1 LKQFWLTHKKWITY
15 LKIALAFL
23 TVAFILYKLL
33 IAYNIDEKVALFQF
47 DFSFK
52 NSVFLVFAVLLLFLN
67 WGLETLKWQLLINQF
82 EAINF
87 LDALKAI
94 FSGVTLS
101 IITPNQIG
109 DFAGRVIHL
118 KILNKIKGSLVTVIG
133 HTAQSLVTAIFGMY
147 ALLAFLSKADFYVY
161 IYWKYIAIAFLFMH
175 TVVIFGFIRID
186 FVYNALSRFRFFS
199 KIEQY
204 VVVFKAYSKT
214 QLTQVLLISAL
225 RYTVFL
231 FQYVFLLQFFGV
243 QVGLANCFIG
253 VIAVFCIQSV
263 VPSFFLLDIGLRGAS
278 ALFVFGE
285 LSNGNH
291 AFDLGVLLS
300 AYSLW
305 VINMMVPALLG
316 LVFILKHKFSF
327 K

>member
-1 LKQFWLTHKKWITY
+1 MKQFWLSHNKWITY
-15 LKIALAFL
+15 LKIALAFF
-23 TVAFILYKLL
+23 TIAFIFYKLL
-33 IAYNIDEKVALFQF
+33 IAYQIDDKFDSFQF
-47 DFSFK
+47 EFSIK
-52 NSVFLVFAVLLLFLN
+52 NTIYLSLAIILLFAN

-82 EAINF
+82 EEINF
-87 LDALKAI
+87 LNALKAV

-118 KILNKIKGSLVTVIG
+118 KTLNKIKGSLITVIG
-133 HTAQSLVTAIFGMY
+133 HTAQSLVTAVFGMY
-147 ALLAFLSKADFYVY
+147 ALLAFAAKADFYVY
-161 IYWKYIAIAFLFMH
+161 IYWKYIAIAFVIMH
-175 TVVIFGFIRID
+175 AVVIFGFIRID
-186 FVYNALSRFRFFS
+186 LVYNALSRFRFFT

-204 VVVFKAYSKT
+204 VVVFKSYTKT
-214 QLTQVLLISAL
+214 QLTKVFLISAL

-231 FQYVFLLQFFGV
+231 VQYVLLLQFFGV
-243 QVGLANCFIG
+243 QVGLVNCFIG

-278 ALFVFGE
+278 ALFIFGE
-285 LSNGNH
+285 LSNANH
-291 AFDLGVLLS
+291 TFDLGILLS

>member
-1 LKQFWLTHKKWITY
+1 LKEFWLTHKKWITY
-15 LKIALAFL
+15 LKIALAVF
-23 TVAFILYKLL
+23 TVGFILYKLL
-33 IAYNIDEKVALFQF
+33 VAYEIREKIAIFQF
-47 DFSFK
+47 DFSLQ
-52 NSVFLVFAVLLLFLN
+52 NSLYLIFAVLLLLVN
-67 WGLETLKWQLLINQF
+67 WGLETLKWQLLITQF
-82 EAINF
+82 EKIKFAE
-87 LDALKAI
+87 ALKAV

-118 KILNKIKGSLVTVIG
+118 KTLNKIKGSLVTVIG

-147 ALLAFLSKADFYVY
+147 ALLAFAAKADFYVY
-161 IYWKYIAIAFLFMH
+161 IYWKYIALAFLVIH
-175 TVVIFGFIRID
+175 AIVIFGFIRID
-186 FVYNALSRFRFFS
+186 LIYSLLSRFRFFA

-204 VVVFKAYSKT
+204 VFVFKAYTKL
-214 QLTQVLLISAL
+214 QLAKVLLISAL

-243 QVGLANCFIG
+243 HIGFTNCFIG
-253 VIAVFCIQSV
+253 VVAVFCIQSV

-291 AFDLGVLLS
+291 AYDLGILLS

-305 VINMMVPALLG
+305 VINMMMPALLG
-316 LVFILKHKFSF
+316 LVFILQHKFNF

>member
-1 LKQFWLTHKKWITY
+1 LKQFWLIHKIWITY

-23 TVAFILYKLL
+23 TIGFIFYKLL
-33 IAYNIDEKVALFQF
+33 IAYQIDEKFASFQF
-47 DFSFK
+47 NFSFE
-52 NSVFLVFAVLLLFLN
+52 NAICLGFAVILLLAN
-67 WGLETLKWQLLINQF
+67 WGLETIKWQLLINQF
-82 EAINF
+82 EEIKFFNS
-87 LDALKAI
+87 LKAV

-118 KILNKIKGSLVTVIG
+118 KTLNKIKGSLITVIG

-147 ALLAFLSKADFYVY
+147 ALLAFLAKADFYVF
-161 IYWKYIAIAFLFMH
+161 IYWKYIAISFLIVH
-175 TVVIFGFIRID
+175 AVLVFGFIRINL
-186 FVYNALSRFRFFS
+186 VYNLLARFKFFS

-204 VVVFKAYSKT
+204 VIVFKAYTKT
-214 QLTQVLLISAL
+214 QLTKVLLISIL
-225 RYTVFL
+225 RYSVFL
-231 FQYVFLLQFFGV
+231 VQYVLLLQFFGV
-243 QVGLANCFIG
+243 YVGLVNCFIG
-253 VIAVFCIQSV
+253 VMAVFCIQSI

-291 AFDLGVLLS
+291 GFDLGILLS

>member
-1 LKQFWLTHKKWITY
+1 MKQFWLSHNKWITY
-15 LKIALAFL
+15 LKIALAFF
-23 TVAFILYKLL
+23 TIAFIFYKLL
-33 IAYNIDEKVALFQF
+33 IAYQIDDKFDSFQF
-47 DFSFK
+47 EFSIK
-52 NSVFLVFAVLLLFLN
+52 NTIYLSLAIILLFAN

-82 EAINF
+82 EEIKF
-87 LDALKAI
+87 LDALKAV

-109 DFAGRVIHL
+109 DFAGRIIHL
-118 KILNKIKGSLVTVIG
+118 KTLNKIKGSLVTVIG
-133 HTAQSLVTAIFGMY
+133 HTAQSLVTAVFGMY
-147 ALLAFLSKADFYVY
+147 ALLAFAAKADFYVY
-161 IYWKYIAIAFLFMH
+161 IYWKYIAIAFVIMH
-175 TVVIFGFIRID
+175 AVVIFGFIRID
-186 FVYNALSRFRFFS
+186 LVYNALSRFRFFP

-204 VVVFKAYSKT
+204 VVVFKSYTKT
-214 QLTQVLLISAL
+214 QLTKVFLISAL

-243 QVGLANCFIG
+243 HVGLVNCFIG

-291 AFDLGVLLS
+291 AFDLGILLS

>member
-1 LKQFWLTHKKWITY
+1 MKQFWLTHKKWITY
-15 LKIALAFL
+15 VKIALAIF
-23 TVAFILYKLL
+23 TVGFILYKLL
-33 IAYNIDEKVALFQF
+33 IAYQIREKVAIFQF
-47 DFSFK
+47 NFSFQ
-52 NSVFLVFAVLLLFLN
+52 NVLFLVFAVLLLFLN
-67 WGLETLKWQLLINQF
+67 WGLETFKWQLLINQF
-82 EAINF
+82 EKIKF
-87 LDALKAI
+87 LDATKAV

-147 ALLAFLSKADFYVY
+147 ALLAFAAKADFYVY
-161 IYWKYIAIAFLFMH
+161 VYWKYIALAFLVMH
-175 TVVIFGFIRID
+175 AFVILGFIRID
-186 FVYNALSRFRFFS
+186 LVYNLLSKFRFFS

-204 VVVFKAYSKT
+204 VVVFKAYNKT
-214 QLTQVLLISAL
+214 QLTKILLISAL

-231 FQYVFLLQFFGV
+231 VQYVFLLQFFGV
-243 QVGLANCFIG
+243 HVGLVNCFIG

-291 AFDLGVLLS
+291 AFDLGILLS

-316 LVFILKHKFSF
+316 LVFILQHKFSF